1 MKKKILD
8 VRIPKEEQEKSE
20 PLKKEL
26 KKKKWQ
32 VTFENFNGKIR
43 YAYCDDPE
51 TVEEYLKNRGATIW
65 EVVKND

>member
-1 MKKKILD
+1 M
-8 VRIPKEEQEKSE
+8 
-20 PLKKEL
+20 L